1 MSLRLTSV
9 ARRCRALALA
19 LAAAAICG
27 CAEAPENRPE
37 FETPSAPP
45 KRIVSLAPNVTEIL
59 FALGVGGR
67 VVGVT
72 TQDNYPPEAASKEKI
87 GDASSNIEK
96 VLSLKPDLVIGHAFL
111 NSRALDALQTLSVP
125 VLGVEAKDLAS
136 VGESV
141 RKVAARCGVQ
151 DRGDE
156 IAAEMDGFFG
166 KIRNGYGNVKG
177 RPAVLFA
184 AQANPL
190 WAAGSRTFVDE
201 MIRLAGGENAGRDA
215 GEEFAVLSEEVAVS
229 RDPEFIL
236 VTDEP
241 ALRHF
246 KTSKAWAGVRAV
258 KNSRVILV
266 NPDLYLRPG
275 PRLVEGQKELCRLLH
290 PEVEVP
296 G

>member
-1 MSLRLTSV
+1 M
-9 ARRCRALALA
+9 RRCRTLALA
-19 LAAAAICG
+19 LVAAVISGCG
-27 CAEAPENRPE
+27 DAPRSRPE
-37 FETPSAPP
+37 VETASGPP

-59 FALGVGGR
+59 FALDLGDR

-72 TQDNYPPEAASKEKI
+72 TQDNYPPEVASKEKV

-111 NSRALDALQTLSVP
+111 NSRALDALKTLGVP

-136 VGESV
+136 TKESV
-141 RKVAARCGVQ
+141 REVAARCGVK

-156 IAAEMDGFFG
+156 IADGMDKFFG
-166 KIRNGYGNVKG
+166 QIRNGYGKVKS

-184 AQANPL
+184 AQGNPL
-190 WAAGSRTFVDE
+190 WAAGNRTFVDE
-201 MIRLAGGENAGRDA
+201 MITLAGGTNAGSGA

-229 RDPEFIL
+229 RDPEFIF
-236 VTDEP
+236 VTDKP
-241 ALRHF
+241 ALRYF
-246 KTSKAWAGVRAV
+246 KTSRVWAEVRAV
-258 KNSRVILV
+258 KNSCVLLV

-290 PEVEVP
+290 PEVELP
-296 G
+296 R